1 MLYSSYGCYCLFSFV
16 PAARIPVYNSV
27 AGSIQHASYEVLKK
41 GIVIV
46 MHFAD
51 DNQVSKPFQ
60 KKKRFPLGS
69 SPSETTLLVQSKY
82 FRPLARVGQTFLRTL
97 NSEILWWKG
106 DNQVLLRQK
115 LCCASVDS
123 IWFFFSISYKRTNH

>member
-1 MLYSSYGCYCLFSFV
+1 
-16 PAARIPVYNSV
+16 
-27 AGSIQHASYEVLKK
+27 
-41 GIVIV
+41 

-51 DNQVSKPFQ
+51 NNQVSKPFQ